1 MFKEFKKFIMR
12 GNVVDLAV
20 AVVVGTAFNALVQ
33 ALVKDLFTPL
43 IAALGGQHDFSKLT
57 FAVNGSTFLYGD
69 VINVAISFLSIA
81 VVIFFFV
88 VQPLNK
94 LQERAK
100 RNKTSEDPTEK
111 KCPECLST
119 IPIKATRCAFCTAKQ
134 PADKAKA

>member
-1 MFKEFKKFIMR
+1 MLKDFKKFILR
-12 GNVVDLAV
+12 GNVVELAV

-43 IAALGGQHDFSKLT
+43 IGAIGGQADFSKLT
-57 FAVNGSTFLYGD
+57 FQIHNSTFLYGD

-81 VVIFFFV
+81 VVVFFFV

-94 LQERAK
+94 LQARAN
-100 RNKTSEDPTEK
+100 RNKTTEEPTEK

-119 IPIKATRCAFCTAKQ
+119 IPKAATRCAFCTSKQ
-134 PADKAKA
+134 PASKTA

>member
-1 MFKEFKKFIMR
+1 MLQEFKRFIMR

-57 FAVNGSTFLYGD
+57 FEIHGSTFLYGD

-81 VVIFFFV
+81 AVVFFFV

-100 RNKTSEDPTEK
+100 RNKTAEDPSEK
-111 KCPECLST
+111 KCRECLST
-119 IPIKATRCAFCTAKQ
+119 IPIKATRCAFCTSKQ
-134 PADKAKA
+134 PAK

>member
-1 MFKEFKKFIMR
+1 MLKDFKKFILR
-12 GNVVDLAV
+12 GNVVELAV

-43 IAALGGQHDFSKLT
+43 IGSIGGQADFSKLT
-57 FAVNGSTFLYGD
+57 FVVHNSTFLYGD

-81 VVIFFFV
+81 VVVFFFV

-94 LQERAK
+94 LQARANRK
-100 RNKTSEDPTEK
+100 KTAEEPTEK

-119 IPIKATRCAFCTAKQ
+119 IPKAATRCAFCTAKQ
-134 PADKAKA
+134 PALKTK